1 MQVAILN
8 TNATLVMTSRE
19 IAELVNQRH
28 DNVKRTIDTLA
39 ARGVIVRPQIE
50 DEQSPDTMGRPR
62 TMQVCRLDKR
72 SSLIVVAQLCPE
84 FTARLVDRWQEL
96 EAQNSKP
103 ANHLPDFTNPATAA
117 RAWADA
123 VELAQAKTV
132 QLAIAAPKVAAL
144 DRISSADGSMCIT
157 NAAKTL
163 KMQPKRLFAW
173 LSECKWIYRRA
184 GGKSWVAYQD
194 RIQAGLLGHDVTV
207 LEKGGGSEKA
217 VTSIFVTAKGLAKLA
232 AEVVA

>member
-1 MQVAILN
+1 VA
-8 TNATLVMTSRE
+8 A
-19 IAELVNQRH
+19 
-28 DNVKRTIDTLA
+28 
-39 ARGVIVRPQIE
+39 
-50 DEQSPDTMGRPR
+50 
-62 TMQVCRLDKR
+62 
-72 SSLIVVAQLCPE
+72 
-84 FTARLVDRWQEL
+84 
-96 EAQNSKP
+96 P
-103 ANHLPDFTNPATAA
+103 AFQLPDFANPATAA

-194 RIQAGLLGHDVTV
+194 RIQSGYLGHDVTV
-207 LEKGGGSEKA
+207 LEKGDGSEKA

-232 AEVVA
+232 EVAA